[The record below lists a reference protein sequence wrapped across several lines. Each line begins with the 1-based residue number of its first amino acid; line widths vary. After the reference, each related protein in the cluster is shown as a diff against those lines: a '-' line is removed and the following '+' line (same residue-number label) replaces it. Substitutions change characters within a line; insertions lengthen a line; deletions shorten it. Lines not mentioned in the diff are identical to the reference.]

1 MSQAIG
7 KSEVIAFFTALRL
20 RESPL
25 AFWSY
30 DRTNEEQR
38 SIEGYVASVNEA
50 FLEIE
55 NFDNEFTFVML
66 AGVEFL
72 QMELG
77 DAPSPI
83 RDIAKESYDFVLGF
97 QTGKYACCV
106 MAKDL
111 RNTVAAE

>member
-7 KSEVIAFFTALRL
+7 KSEVIAFFTALCR
-20 RESPL
+20 RESRL

-55 NFDNEFTFVML
+55 DFDNESTFVVL
-66 AGVEFL
+66 AGVEFVQL
-72 QMELG
+72 ELS
-77 DAPSPI
+77 DAPLPI
-83 RDIAKESYDFVLGF
+83 RAIAQESFDFVLGF

-111 RNTVAAE
+111 RNTIAAE